1 MARDEDVIIT
11 MGGGDTCLCSLG
23 DCYIDY
29 ELEDLARKPV
39 DVVRLINPAAP
50 STMGDRMTISRA
62 VQSAPA
68 DACCAPED
76 RPVVAGSSSLDEV
89 DDETLAAMA
98 KALGHP
104 TRVKILR
111 LLAERQACVT
121 GDLVAELPLAQSTIS
136 EHLRILRE
144 AGLIQG
150 EIEGPRTSYCVD
162 RAGLAAMQQ
171 SVTSL

>member
-1 MARDEDVIIT
+1 MIIT
-11 MGGGDTCLCSLG
+11 MGGRDTCPCFPG
-23 DCYIDY
+23 NHYIDW
-29 ELEDLARKPV
+29 ELEDPARKPV
-39 DVVRLINPAAP
+39 DVVRLINVAAP
-50 STMGDRMTISRA
+50 SSMGDRMTISRT

-68 DACCAPED
+68 NPCCAPED
-76 RPVVAGSSSLDEV
+76 RPVVADISLLDKV
-89 DDETLAAMA
+89 DDETLATMA

-111 LLAERQACVT
+111 FLAEREACVT

-136 EHLRILRE
+136 EHLRILRQ

-171 SVTSL
+171 AVTSL